1 MFPNLACLVSPL
13 QTASV
18 NTIFLQGLTG
28 MRIRTIKKKKR
39 KKRDFCKIPLW
50 IDWFSFH
57 LHCFALDSMER
68 ATEHQ
73 PFNLD
78 LSLREW
84 IQWNL
89 SCLNQV
95 IPSNVEL
102 SHYKYNKNI
111 QSYCQDVYFFLPFS
125 VFFHGRLLNI
135 YVFFLHTSVSSF
147 KTSHGFPRITK
158 LFIAQSSGR
167 RSSWKDRGG
176 PTGPVRTGTAALDV
190 QGSLEELGDWW
201 KKKWFLHEVFQYF
214 GCS

>member
-1 MFPNLACLVSPL
+1 
-13 QTASV
+13 
-18 NTIFLQGLTG
+18 
-28 MRIRTIKKKKR
+28 
-39 KKRDFCKIPLW
+39 
-50 IDWFSFH
+50 
-57 LHCFALDSMER
+57 MER
-68 ATEHQ
+68 AIEHQ

-147 KTSHGFPRITK
+147 KTSRGFPSITK

-201 KKKWFLHEVFQYF
+201 KKKRFLHEVFQYF

>member
-13 QTASV
+13 QTTSV

-28 MRIRTIKKKKR
+28 MRIRTIKKKK
-39 KKRDFCKIPLW
+39 KRDFCKIPLW
-50 IDWFSFH
+50 IVWLSFH

-68 ATEHQ
+68 AIEHQ

-102 SHYKYNKNI
+102 LHYKYNKNI

-125 VFFHGRLLNI
+125 VFSVL
-135 YVFFLHTSVSSF
+135 FFSWPFTKYICILPTYFSIQLQDFSWFPQDYKTIHSSVLRE
-147 KTSHGFPRITK
+147 KIQLKG
-158 LFIAQSSGR
+158 
-167 RSSWKDRGG
+167 
-176 PTGPVRTGTAALDV
+176 
-190 QGSLEELGDWW
+190 
-201 KKKWFLHEVFQYF
+201 
-214 GCS
+214 

>member
-1 MFPNLACLVSPL
+1 
-13 QTASV
+13 
-18 NTIFLQGLTG
+18 
-28 MRIRTIKKKKR
+28 
-39 KKRDFCKIPLW
+39 
-50 IDWFSFH
+50 
-57 LHCFALDSMER
+57 MEW

-102 SHYKYNKNI
+102 LHYKYNKNI
-111 QSYCQDVYFFLPFS
+111 QSYCQDVDFFLPFS
-125 VFFHGRLLNI
+125 VFSVL
-135 YVFFLHTSVSSF
+135 FFSWPFTKYICILPTYFSIQLQDFSW
-147 KTSHGFPRITK
+147 FPRITK

-167 RSSWKDRGG
+167 RSSWNDRGG

-201 KKKWFLHEVFQYF
+201 EKKMIPPRGIPIFWVLLTLLLVSQAPENWTA
-214 GCS
+214 